1 MSPRDPLRGTFD
13 SSADFYETARPDYPD
28 ELLDDLIELAA
39 LEPGDRLLEIG
50 CASGKATRPILERGF
65 SIVCVEMGPR
75 LAEQARRNL
84 AGFPVEIHVAEF
96 EDWEGEPG
104 TFDLVYAAT
113 AWHWLDPAIRFRR
126 AHRLLRPGGHLAFWN
141 ALHAFPADFDPFFT
155 EIQGVY
161 DAIGDP
167 WDGQWPP
174 PTPEQD

>member
-13 SSADFYETARPDYPD
+13 STADFYETARPDYPE

-96 EDWEGEPG
+96 EDW
-104 TFDLVYAAT
+104 
-113 AWHWLDPAIRFRR
+113 
-126 AHRLLRPGGHLAFWN
+126 GGR
-141 ALHAFPADFDPFFT
+141 T
-155 EIQGVY
+155 
-161 DAIGDP
+161 
-167 WDGQWPP
+167 WDV
-174 PTPEQD
+174 